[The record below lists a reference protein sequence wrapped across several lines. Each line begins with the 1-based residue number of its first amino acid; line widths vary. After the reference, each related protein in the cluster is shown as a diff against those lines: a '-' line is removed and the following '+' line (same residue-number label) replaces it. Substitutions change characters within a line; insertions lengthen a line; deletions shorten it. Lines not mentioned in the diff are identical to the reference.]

1 MECTKGS
8 GSQVREA
15 KFKRLLGDKFQ
26 GLGGTEAYRELRM
39 WYSRNNS
46 KSGPSGPVSGRPGG
60 ITSKS

>member
-39 WYSRNNS
+39 WYSKNNS
-46 KSGPSGPVSGRPGG
+46 KSGP
-60 ITSKS
+60 